1 MKNVHYY
8 IKNKMSET
16 RKWYVRYDGKRW
28 EAAKNHHI
36 DAINLLITQERY
48 VNRGSYPPDA
58 NFQRTDKIKIEVP
71 HSLGGMFVASF
82 DVIQNLPNG
91 NLYTTYT
98 REDNSNVEI
107 SYSTQDIISLANRT
121 MDFP

>member
-1 MKNVHYY
+1 
-8 IKNKMSET
+8 MSET
-16 RKWYVRYDGKRW
+16 RKWYIRTDGKRW
-28 EAAKNHHI
+28 ETAKSHHI
-36 DAINLLITQERY
+36 DAVNLLMTQ
-48 VNRGSYPPDA
+48 DA

-71 HSLGGMFVASF
+71 HSLGGMFVVSF

-98 REDNSNVEI
+98 REDNSSVEI
-107 SYSTQDIISLANRT
+107 SYSTPDIISLANRT

>member
-1 MKNVHYY
+1 
-8 IKNKMSET
+8 MSET

-36 DAINLLITQERY
+36 DAINLLMTQERY
-48 VNRGSYPPDA
+48 VNRRPYPPDA

-71 HSLGGMFVASF
+71 HSLGGMFVVSF

-98 REDNSNVEI
+98 REDNSSVEI
-107 SYSTQDIISLANRT
+107 SYSTPDIISLANRT